1 MNVVVSHQNDINSTL
16 QEFNTT
22 FTVLGFGASPQQARD
37 AVDQFVSSAQAA
49 GKTVDEDD
57 ASLLAASARLSAQ
70 PWFTAF
76 SRGNLD
82 RELTRIGHARTALA
96 VARTLMTDYALAG
109 QFRHAYLDA
118 VIDLDA
124 VATASA
130 SGDLGGAK
138 TILNTMK
145 THVDK
150 ALQLSTAPSLPK
162 DVHDLMVDFQK
173 FVSDFAG
180 RITAAEANDANAV
193 AAFDKNLD
201 DDANKLGT
209 YSSAKINAD
218 FTAFYKPL
226 IDTYNVEMT
235 AATA

>member
-1 MNVVVSHQNDINSTL
+1 MVSHQNDINSTL
-16 QEFNTT
+16 KEFNTT
-22 FTVLGFGASPQQARD
+22 FSVLGIGASPQQARD

-49 GKTVDEDD
+49 GNTVDEDD
-57 ASLLAASARLSAQ
+57 GSLVAASARLSEQ
-70 PWFTAF
+70 PWFTTF

-82 RELTRIGHARTALA
+82 RELARIGHARKALA
-96 VARTLMTDYALAG
+96 MARTLMTDYALAG

-124 VATASA
+124 LATANA
-130 SGDLGGAK
+130 SGDLAGAK
-138 TILNTMK
+138 TILSTMK

-173 FVSDFAG
+173 FVSDFTG
-180 RITAAEANDANAV
+180 RITAAESNDANAV
-193 AAFDKNLD
+193 AAFDKSLD
-201 DDANKLGT
+201 GDANKLGS

-218 FTAFYKPL
+218 FVAFYKPL
-226 IDTYNVEMT
+226 IDAYNMEMT